1 MTEENAA
8 VPSLPVLLTARL
20 LPIVVLAVVGGA
32 MAASSA
38 DHTPAR
44 AEPSVSASPS
54 TKAATAPAYA
64 RPPAPCAAVPADT
77 VKELVPGA
85 KTAGSEL
92 RTSDSR
98 RRRGCSWHALKGY
111 DYRWLDVTF
120 EISTTARAAS
130 DAYGNRKEGTA
141 VPGLGD
147 EASVATRNTKE
158 DGQQST
164 SAVVLVRV
172 ENALVT
178 VTYSGSDFE
187 TRKAPDGKT
196 MREGALEV
204 VKKALTALDDTTSEN
219 AE

>member
-8 VPSLPVLLTARL
+8 VPSLPVLLAARL
-20 LPIVVLAVVGGA
+20 LPIAALAVVGGA
-32 MAASSA
+32 MAVGPA

-44 AEPSVSASPS
+44 AEPSVSTSPS
-54 TKAATAPAYA
+54 TKAAAAPAYA
-64 RPPAPCAAVPADT
+64 RPPAPCTAVPAGT

-98 RRRGCSWHALKGY
+98 RRRGCSWDALKGF
-111 DYRWLDVTF
+111 DYHWLDVTF
-120 EISTTARAAS
+120 EISPTARAARET
-130 DAYGNRKEGTA
+130 YGDRKEGAA

-147 EASVATRNTKE
+147 EASVATHNLKE
-158 DGQQST
+158 DGQQT
-164 SAVVLVRV
+164 TRTVALVRMK
-172 ENALVT
+172 NALIT

-187 TRKAPDGKT
+187 THKALDGKT
-196 MREGALEV
+196 LRGGALTV
-204 VKKALTALDDTTSEN
+204 VKKALTALDGTTSED